1 MHFSILLL
9 AFFTTTAL
17 SQGDAMQL
25 GILTPSATYTGYNA
39 FDYATPPLTIH
50 AHPDTGCKGP
60 YNGVL
65 VQYAMN
71 FSTQFNSYHLSRDLQ
86 DWERLDL
93 LDATPGGG
101 TMDLDFDDDL
111 VTCSYV
117 LESPLVEGTK
127 KGCHTIEQPL
137 GCLRV
142 YEEVRP
148 AQTATVAP

>member
-1 MHFSILLL
+1 MHCSILLL

-17 SQGDAMQL
+17 SQGDAMQP
-25 GILTPSATYTGYNA
+25 GILTPSVTYTGYNA
-39 FDYATPPLTIH
+39 FDFATPPLVIH

-60 YNGVL
+60 YNGVN

-86 DWERLDL
+86 YWERLDL

-101 TMDLDFDDDL
+101 TMDLNFDADL

-117 LESPLVEGTK
+117 LESPVIAGTK
-127 KGCHTIEQPL
+127 AGCHTIDQPL

-142 YEEVRP
+142 IEEVRP
-148 AQTATVAP
+148 AQTATVA